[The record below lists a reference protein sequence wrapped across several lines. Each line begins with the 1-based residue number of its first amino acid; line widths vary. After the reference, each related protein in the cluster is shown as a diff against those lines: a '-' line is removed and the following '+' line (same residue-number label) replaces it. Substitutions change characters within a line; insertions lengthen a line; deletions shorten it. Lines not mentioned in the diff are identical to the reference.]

1 MSDIRNRTFEQL
13 KGKFPFSAASTQFL
27 RPSRQLS
34 NGNQALPTK
43 ARLQRGV
50 CTAQRKTGF
59 KTRARLM
66 VGNSMR
72 RLQYL
77 SVGADEKFSSFS
89 QQQRPVKVI
98 SKSSQSGLVYIR
110 ELDLRSTGG
119 GSGPRHEARVASSYQ
134 STSGSQQEVP

>member
-1 MSDIRNRTFEQL
+1 MET
-13 KGKFPFSAASTQFL
+13 
-27 RPSRQLS
+27 
-34 NGNQALPTK
+34 
-43 ARLQRGV
+43 RLFTRKPGYKEGL

-59 KTRARLM
+59 KTSALLM

-89 QQQRPVKVI
+89 QQQRLVKVI

-119 GSGPRHEARVASSYQ
+119 GSGPRLEARVAS
-134 STSGSQQEVP
+134 P